1 MAMIF
6 IQLGIL
12 AFIGTIVFL
21 VLTIMK
27 KRRAWIGLVSSIGVG
42 SISFVGLL
50 IALAIMGA
58 ETTETTTTSESD
70 SAEESDEEAK
80 AEEDTGE
87 ESDEE
92 EEEEADDSEE
102 LVEDITEIS
111 LDLGELYEVN
121 ELNIE
126 LSSIEI
132 TEDDVLVDMTL
143 SNESENTKTFY
154 PDQHDIIIGS
164 KQYGAN
170 MFMTKG
176 DVSGEIHSGVE
187 KSGTIRFT
195 AKDNKIDVANIEEI
209 ELKLGGVFDEE
220 TFDRVQFEEVITID

>member
-1 MAMIF
+1 MIF

-92 EEEEADDSEE
+92 EEEEEAEDSEE

-111 LDLGELYEVN
+111 LDLG
-121 ELNIE
+121 
-126 LSSIEI
+126 
-132 TEDDVLVDMTL
+132 
-143 SNESENTKTFY
+143 
-154 PDQHDIIIGS
+154 
-164 KQYGAN
+164 
-170 MFMTKG
+170 
-176 DVSGEIHSGVE
+176 
-187 KSGTIRFT
+187 
-195 AKDNKIDVANIEEI
+195 
-209 ELKLGGVFDEE
+209 
-220 TFDRVQFEEVITID
+220 